1 MKDIQNSYDTRK
13 IAIDKV
19 GIKNI
24 RLPIT
29 VKDRRKGIQN
39 TVAEINFYVDLPHH
53 FKGTHMSRFVEIL
66 NQYRNSFDIHNLED
80 ILTTARKK
88 LHALKAHLEL
98 TFPYFIEKKAPVT
111 GSAGM
116 LDYLCTISA
125 AGNGQSRESSKVDL
139 VLTVRVPITTLC
151 PCSKEISK
159 YGAHSQRSIVT
170 LSIRPNEN
178 VWLEE
183 LIEMIERNASAEI
196 YSLLKRPDEKFV
208 TETAYENPN
217 FVEDIVRGVTET
229 VARDTRIDWF
239 EVSSENWES
248 IHNHNAYASIERNL
262 KAEREEQRQIEL
274 RGKDSSKTTL
284 VRAAE
289 SDK

>member
-1 MKDIQNSYDTRK
+1 VKDIQNSYDSRK

-19 GIKNI
+19 GIKDI

-29 VKDRRKGIQN
+29 VKDRRQGTQN
-39 TVAEINFYVDLPHH
+39 TVAEINFYVDLPSH

-66 NQYRNSFDIHNLED
+66 NQYRKSFDIHRLED
-80 ILTTARKK
+80 ILTTARRK

-98 TFPYFIEKKAPVT
+98 TFPYFIEKRAPVT
-111 GSAGM
+111 ESAGM

-125 AGNGQSRESSKVDL
+125 AGNGKSRDNSKVDL

-170 LSIRPNEN
+170 LSVRPNEN
-178 VWLEE
+178 IWLEE
-183 LIEMIERNASAEI
+183 LIDMVEQNASAQI

-229 VARDTRIDWF
+229 VAKDGRIDWF

-262 KAEREEQRQIEL
+262 KAEREEQNLIES
-274 RGKDSSKTTL
+274 RGKSSGKATL
-284 VRAAE
+284 VRTGEA
-289 SDK
+289 D